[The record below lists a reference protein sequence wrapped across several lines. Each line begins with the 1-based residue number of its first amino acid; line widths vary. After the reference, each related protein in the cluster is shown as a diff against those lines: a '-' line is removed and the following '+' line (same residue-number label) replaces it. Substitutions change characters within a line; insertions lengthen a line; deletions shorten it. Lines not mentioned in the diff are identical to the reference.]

1 MPRLVKV
8 KVLPLSSS
16 GDTQPLR
23 FESALLTRE
32 HFNDAPTIPSFEEPE
47 LRKAFRVVQGI
58 RHIAGQLAD
67 PGADM
72 LDYYQ
77 GLLLQTLA
85 ILGLRHV
92 PPEKKQHAYLA
103 ASLLCERFEEW

>member
-1 MPRLVKV
+1 M
-8 KVLPLSSS
+8 
-16 GDTQPLR
+16 
-23 FESALLTRE
+23 
-32 HFNDAPTIPSFEEPE
+32 
-47 LRKAFRVVQGI
+47 RKAFRVVQGI

-85 ILGLRHV
+85 MLRLRHV
-92 PPEKKQHAYLA
+92 PPEKKRHAYLA
-103 ASLLCERFEEW
+103 ASLLCERLEEW